1 MFAQMGLPNPIP
13 CGPIIIV
20 LTYIKPDING
30 FYYQKNTLTRIS
42 NYLKDIRIIYDTK
55 LARLPSPIDD
65 KNKELVHT
73 FSLKNK
79 IIEYET
85 KLYLNEGIHP
95 ETY

>member
-1 MFAQMGLPNPIP
+1 MFAQIGLPNPIP

-42 NYLKDIRIIYDTK
+42 NYLKDIKIIYATK
-55 LARLPSPIDD
+55 LARLPSLIDD

-73 FSLKNK
+73 LSHLR
-79 IIEYET
+79 T
-85 KLYLNEGIHP
+85 KLLNMKLNFIEMRVFIQ
-95 ETY
+95 